1 MPHVLSTAPVVAGEA
16 NTSNADL
23 LDPASTERLHAA
35 VGRPDAGDWH
45 RGEARCISTPGPPMA
60 FEIFARY
67 FSAVSRRENG
77 LRPVSAGI
85 YFLEPEELSPG
96 QKTMRLT
103 RLTARSKS

>member
-16 NTSNADL
+16 NPSNADL

-77 LRPVSAGI
+77 LRPVSAGNFF
-85 YFLEPEELSPG
+85 FLSEKLSPPH
-96 QKTMRLT
+96 KKIT
-103 RLTARSKS
+103 RT